1 MGFIEEF
8 GQFGLALLIGF
19 VALVVLGF
27 IIAAIFDFM
36 ENVLPVLIVIFII
49 ACIGAGIYTAI
60 F

>member
-1 MGFIEEF
+1 MGFIEQF

-19 VALVVLGF
+19 VCLVVLGL
-27 IIAAIFDFM
+27 IIAAVFDFM
-36 ENVLPVLIVIFII
+36 DNILPVLIGIFII